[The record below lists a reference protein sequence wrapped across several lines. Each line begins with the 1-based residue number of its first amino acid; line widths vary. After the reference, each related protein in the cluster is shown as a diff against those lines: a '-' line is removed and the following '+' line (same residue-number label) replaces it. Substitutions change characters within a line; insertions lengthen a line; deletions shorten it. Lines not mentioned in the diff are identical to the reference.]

1 MSGRHFII
9 MVLQDDADVVVEIV
23 LRGALR
29 VAYVEAYWKPSGEHC
44 GTVCIRVKHA

>member
-1 MSGRHFII
+1 

-23 LRGALR
+23 LGRALG
-29 VAYVEAYWKPSGEHC
+29 VAYVEAYGEPSSEHC